1 MNLHINRFIILFIFL
16 ISSCDNQERDVL
28 EEYIKKI
35 DKIPISETSYIFE
48 VDSEKR
54 IMDTLALRKFKYDE
68 NKTLIFENNFQLKYN
83 LEMINYYD
91 TKNGIVY
98 SETKVKDEIISDF
111 RVNLR
116 KGLIVSANYNVYEDG
131 IIDSV
136 FMKYDYTFDKDK
148 KKRLLI
154 DSGDD
159 FKTIELYD
167 ELEKLTL
174 EVSMLKKDTL
184 EKTEFTYDKEGFM
197 RRKRVDNFSR
207 NEEIIYDYD
216 EGVLVRESFFK
227 NGIGEFITDYYKDKQ
242 GNYLSYTKIVKD
254 TI

>member
-1 MNLHINRFIILFIFL
+1 M

-35 DKIPISETSYIFE
+35 DKIPVTETSYIFE
-48 VDSEKR
+48 IDSEKR

-68 NKTLIFENNFQLKYN
+68 NKNLIFENNFQLKYN
-83 LEMINYYD
+83 LEIINYFD

-98 SETKVKDEIISDF
+98 SKTKVIDKTISDF
-111 RVNLR
+111 RVNLK

-131 IIDSV
+131 VIDSV
-136 FMKYDYTFDKDK
+136 LMKYDYTFDKDK

-159 FKTIELYD
+159 FKTIELYN
-167 ELEKLTL
+167 ELEKPTL
-174 EVSMLKKDTL
+174 EVSLHKKDTL
-184 EKTEFTYDKEGFM
+184 ERTEYTYDNEGVIK
-197 RRKRVDNFSR
+197 RKRVENFSR

-216 EGVLVRESFFK
+216 DGFLVRESFLK
-227 NGIGEFITDYYKDKQ
+227 KGIEEFITAYYKDKQ